1 VEVKKTMNRIKFA
14 LVVMPRYSITVFIF
28 LLLVAVFFYAGGT
41 LHDPGS
47 KGYSFTRNFFS
58 DLGILSSQ
66 NIVSV
71 VLFGMALLVC
81 GLTFMI
87 YFFYFMKLFN
97 QNTTNS
103 KLGKIGTLFGI
114 LGAIFFIIVGFTPH
128 NYVHDSHVLS
138 VHWAFRCFFLASSF
152 LTFSIFRDSRFDSR
166 YAYGYLIFAI
176 LIFFYIIVLEFGP
189 SPRESDF
196 ALVFNVVSQKII
208 VFVFILSVLLQSLGN
223 ATLID
228 NNKL

>member
-1 VEVKKTMNRIKFA
+1 M
-14 LVVMPRYSITVFIF
+14 
-28 LLLVAVFFYAGGT
+28 
-41 LHDPGS
+41 
-47 KGYSFTRNFFS
+47 
-58 DLGILSSQ
+58 
-66 NIVSV
+66 
-71 VLFGMALLVC
+71 
-81 GLTFMI
+81 
-87 YFFYFMKLFN
+87 
-97 QNTTNS
+97 
-103 KLGKIGTLFGI
+103 
-114 LGAIFFIIVGFTPH
+114 
-128 NYVHDSHVLS
+128 
-138 VHWAFRCFFLASSF
+138 FFLASSF

>member
-1 VEVKKTMNRIKFA
+1 
-14 LVVMPRYSITVFIF
+14 MPRYSISVFIF

-87 YFFYFMKLFN
+87 YFF
-97 QNTTNS
+97 
-103 KLGKIGTLFGI
+103 I
-114 LGAIFFIIVGFTPH
+114 L
-128 NYVHDSHVLS
+128 
-138 VHWAFRCFFLASSF
+138 
-152 LTFSIFRDSRFDSR
+152 
-166 YAYGYLIFAI
+166 
-176 LIFFYIIVLEFGP
+176 
-189 SPRESDF
+189 
-196 ALVFNVVSQKII
+196 
-208 VFVFILSVLLQSLGN
+208 
-223 ATLID
+223 
-228 NNKL
+228 